1 MNIRAVVLA
10 LLTTG
15 ERPEHLTT
23 DWMRLYS
30 NFRSGGCWSELIRGL
45 WADFLRR
52 MPNSTGTSA
61 DRAVQVDT
69 AWG

>member
-10 LLTTG
+10 LLATG

-30 NFRSGGCWSELIRGL
+30 NFRSGGCWSDLIRGL
-45 WADFLRR
+45 
-52 MPNSTGTSA
+52 
-61 DRAVQVDT
+61 
-69 AWG
+69 